1 MLLDDPIMSSITEK
15 MEAILHTVGVI
26 EEPEQL
32 SGKSPSVKNESLAAA
47 HYGMYVVLRVVCTT
61 E

>member
-47 HYGMYVVLRVVCTT
+47 HYGMHVIL
-61 E
+61 